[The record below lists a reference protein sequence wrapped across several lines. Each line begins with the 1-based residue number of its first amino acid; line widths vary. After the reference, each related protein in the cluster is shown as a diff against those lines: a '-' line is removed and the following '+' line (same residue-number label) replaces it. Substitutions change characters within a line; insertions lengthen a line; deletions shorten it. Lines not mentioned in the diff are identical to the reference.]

1 MEFTTR
7 TSGSRSSF
15 SQGIIYMCV
24 CARVRTCVCVCINM
38 YMYIYIESLAEFG
51 SASVESTFFFFSV
64 EAIFSNVSNWQR
76 IFRKELSLQNA
87 I

>member
-24 CARVRTCVCVCINM
+24 CVYKYVYVYIN
-38 YMYIYIESLAEFG
+38 IESLAEFG
-51 SASVESTFFFFSV
+51 SASVESTL
-64 EAIFSNVSNWQR
+64 E
-76 IFRKELSLQNA
+76 
-87 I
+87 